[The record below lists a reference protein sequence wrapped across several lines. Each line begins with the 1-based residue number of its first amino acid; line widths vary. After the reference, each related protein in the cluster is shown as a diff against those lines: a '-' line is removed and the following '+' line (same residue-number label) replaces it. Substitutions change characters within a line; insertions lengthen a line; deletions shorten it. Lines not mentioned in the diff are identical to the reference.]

1 MSKQILIKSK
11 EGVNV
16 YFALKEI
23 TLKGETVVEFPSGDK
38 WSDGLSKPYV
48 YGESYIAQIP
58 EAVLAQLAALLIPAD
73 VEEEEEPPADAQG
86 ESAQPE
92 TSAEG

>member
-1 MSKQILIKSK
+1 MAKEILIKSN

-23 TLKGETVVEFPSGDK
+23 SLKGETVVEFPSGHK

-48 YGESYIAQIP
+48 YGESYVDQLPDAIVSQI
-58 EAVLAQLAALLIPAD
+58 AALLIPAEIEMD
-73 VEEEEEPPADAQG
+73 DEPPADAQ
-86 ESAQPE
+86 EQA
-92 TSAEG
+92 

>member
-1 MSKQILIKSK
+1 MAKEILIKSN

-23 TLKGETVVEFPSGDK
+23 SLKGETVVEFPSGHK

-73 VEEEEEPPADAQG
+73 VEAQDEPPADAQG
-86 ESAQPE
+86 EV
-92 TSAEG
+92 SAEG

>member
-1 MSKQILIKSK
+1 MAKKILIKSK
-11 EGVNV
+11 EGVEI

-23 TLKGETVVEFPSGDK
+23 TLKGEAITKFPSGDE

-48 YGESYIAQIP
+48 YGESYISQIP

-73 VEEEEEPPADAQG
+73 VEAQEEPPADAQ
-86 ESAQPE
+86 SE

>member
-23 TLKGETVVEFPSGDK
+23 TLKGETVVEFPSGGK

-73 VEEEEEPPADAQG
+73 VEEEDEPPADAQG
-86 ESAQPE
+86 PQEPQEQA
-92 TSAEG
+92 

>member
-1 MSKQILIKSK
+1 MAKEILIKNK

-23 TLKGETVVEFPSGDK
+23 TLKGETIMEFPSGDK

-48 YGESYIAQIP
+48 YGESYIDQLPDAIVSQI
-58 EAVLAQLAALLIPAD
+58 AALLIPAEIEMD
-73 VEEEEEPPADAQG
+73 DEPPADAQ
-86 ESAQPE
+86 EQA
-92 TSAEG
+92 

>member
-1 MSKQILIKSK
+1 MAKEILIKSK

-73 VEEEEEPPADAQG
+73 VEAQDEPPADAQ
-86 ESAQPE
+86 SE

>member
-1 MSKQILIKSK
+1 MAKEILIKSN

-23 TLKGETVVEFPSGDK
+23 SLKGETVVEFPSGHK

-48 YGESYIAQIP
+48 YGESYVDKLPDAIVSQI
-58 EAVLAQLAALLIPAD
+58 AALLIPAEIE
-73 VEEEEEPPADAQG
+73 VEDEPPADAQ
-86 ESAQPE
+86 EQA
-92 TSAEG
+92 

>member
-1 MSKQILIKSK
+1 MAKEILIKSK

-23 TLKGETVVEFPSGDK
+23 TLKGETIVEFPSGDK

-48 YGESYIAQIP
+48 YGESYISQIP

-73 VEEEEEPPADAQG
+73 VEAQEEPPADAQ
-86 ESAQPE
+86 SE

>member
-23 TLKGETVVEFPSGDK
+23 TLKGETVVEFPSGVK

-48 YGESYIAQIP
+48 YGESYIDQLPDAIVSQI
-58 EAVLAQLAALLIPAD
+58 AALLIPAD
-73 VEEEEEPPADAQG
+73 IEEEDEPPADAQG
-86 ESAQPE
+86 PQEPQEQA
-92 TSAEG
+92 

>member
-23 TLKGETVVEFPSGDK
+23 TLKGETVVEFPSGGK

-48 YGESYIAQIP
+48 YGESYIDQLPDAIVSQI
-58 EAVLAQLAALLIPAD
+58 AALLIPAD
-73 VEEEEEPPADAQG
+73 IEEEEEPPADAQG
-86 ESAQPE
+86 DGSAN
-92 TSAEG
+92 

>member
-48 YGESYIAQIP
+48 YGESYIDQLPDAIVSQI
-58 EAVLAQLAALLIPAD
+58 AALLIPAD
-73 VEEEEEPPADAQG
+73 IEEEDEPPAQAQ
-86 ESAQPE
+86 EQA
-92 TSAEG
+92 

>member
-1 MSKQILIKSK
+1 MAKKILIKSK
-11 EGVNV
+11 EGVEI

-23 TLKGETVVEFPSGDK
+23 TLKGEAITKFPSGDE

-48 YGESYIAQIP
+48 YGESYISQIP

-73 VEEEEEPPADAQG
+73 VEAQEEPPADAQG
-86 ESAQPE
+86 EV
-92 TSAEG
+92 SAEE

>member
-23 TLKGETVVEFPSGDK
+23 TLKGETVVEFPSGGK

-58 EAVLAQLAALLIPAD
+58 EAVLAQLAALLIPPD
-73 VEEEEEPPADAQG
+73 VEAQEEPPADAQG
-86 ESAQPE
+86 PQEPQEQA
-92 TSAEG
+92 

>member
-48 YGESYIAQIP
+48 YGESYVDQLP
-58 EAVLAQLAALLIPAD
+58 EAIVSQIAALLIPAD
-73 VEEEEEPPADAQG
+73 IEVENEPPADAQ
-86 ESAQPE
+86 EPQEQA
-92 TSAEG
+92 

>member
-58 EAVLAQLAALLIPAD
+58 EAVLAQIAALLIPAEIEVD
-73 VEEEEEPPADAQG
+73 NEPPADAQ
-86 ESAQPE
+86 EPQEQA
-92 TSAEG
+92 